1 MFFSQKMFFT
11 AVITAQD
18 NLDVEIK
25 TSALGNVFNNVFNYR
40 HCARQTLFQKV
51 FGTGRNISISHV

>member
-1 MFFSQKMFFT
+1 MFFT

-40 HCARQTLFQKV
+40 HSARQTLFQKV